1 MAHRPGEPRNGK
13 SVTDNEPRSRDQM
26 KTPEKQPVRVLRSA
40 DLLAN
45 GREVVIDHG
54 GEHYLLRCTSNGKLI
69 LTK

>member
-1 MAHRPGEPRNGK
+1 MTE
-13 SVTDNEPRSRDQM
+13 NEAKKRESL
-26 KTPEKQPVRVLRSA
+26 KNTEKQPVRVLRSA